1 MSSPDV
7 YDKLETFLKAE
18 WSDTPLVFENEEWPL
33 DEGDPAAFV
42 YVEIFG
48 NFYSQELLGDPGNN
62 LWRETGTMQLHVMVP
77 NTTGTRIARTH
88 AKALVSLFKE
98 AEVDGVRFR
107 EMSIGAGE
115 PGMPSGNYFPMTATV
130 DWEFD
135 ENG

>member
-7 YDKLETFLKAE
+7 YDRLEAYLRAE
-18 WSDTPLVFENEEWPL
+18 WSATPLVFENEEWPL
-33 DEGDPAAFV
+33 DEGEPAAFV

-48 NFYSQELLGDPGNN
+48 NFYSQESVGDPGNN
-62 LWRETGTMQLHVMVP
+62 LWRETGTMQMHVLVP
-77 NTTGTRIARTH
+77 NATGTRSARTY
-88 AKALVSLFKE
+88 AKALVALFRE
-98 AEVDGVRFR
+98 VEVDGVRFR

-115 PGMPSGNYFPMTATV
+115 PGMPTGNYFPMTATV